1 MRSVLTLSLN
11 RARPWIGEGPVTVC
25 ALVAFARFSLLRPQ
39 VSALDCW
46 LSSACTDDEPKTA
59 LHTQRKPSGWKLNKS
74 LGPFSKVDVLGDV
87 VLQILAASLGIV
99 LEIATLVVLQAYQV
113 EPPITQAGLLLVGE
127 FLAESNVKRGGVNGV
142 ALSFDGI
149 ELGHED
155 ARRKAMRSTEVLQLA
170 LGFAKQHEQ
179 LFPSHD
185 GIGR

>member
-46 LSSACTDDEPKTA
+46 LSSACAYDKPKTA
-59 LHTQRKPSGWKLNKS
+59 LHAQRKPRGWKLDKS
-74 LGPFSKVDVLGDV
+74 LLLVSEDDVLGDV
-87 VLQILAASLGIV
+87 VLQVLAATIGIV
-99 LEIATLVVLQAYQV
+99 LEIATLVVLQAYKF

-127 FLAESNVKRGGVNGV
+127 FFAESNVKRGGVNGA
-142 ALSFDGI
+142 ALSFYGI
-149 ELGHED
+149 ELGHKD
-155 ARRKAMRSTEVLQLA
+155 ARRKAMRSTEVLQPP